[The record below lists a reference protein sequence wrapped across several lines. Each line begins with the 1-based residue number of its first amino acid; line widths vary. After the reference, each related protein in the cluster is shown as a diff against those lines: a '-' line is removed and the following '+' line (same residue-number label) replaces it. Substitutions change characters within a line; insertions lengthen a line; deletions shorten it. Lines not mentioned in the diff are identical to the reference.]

1 MQERHYYNEHGR
13 QSGRPFLK
21 GETMNIYK
29 ELAAYVVAKYPETLN
44 ENYYDKVIDEY
55 PFVSDELAAEIF
67 GEILKQIP

>member
-1 MQERHYYNEHGR
+1 MFMTWQAIR
-13 QSGRPFLK
+13 QASLK

-29 ELAAYVVAKYPETLN
+29 ELAAYVVAKYPDTLD

-55 PFVSDELAAEIF
+55 PYASDELAAEIF